1 MSADQKRGV
10 LVLGAGGVGEVVAKG
25 LQRIPAVPS
34 ITVADISE
42 ERAQAVVST
51 LNDPR
56 AHATQVDAR
65 DVDAVFHA
73 IPADCGI
80 VIHAGIPRFNLLV
93 MEACLRAGVHY
104 MDMAADGPVELPGL
118 VTVQQQIKEYDQRYK
133 EQGLLALLG
142 IGVDPGVTN
151 ILARWAVDHLATV
164 EEIVVYDGDNSMLKA
179 SYAFALPFSPDTSIE
194 ECLQPPLS
202 YIDGKFELGTP
213 LDTGIEVFNFPAP
226 VGPLTVRTVSHEEAG
241 TLPIYLP
248 KKGLTRCEFKYALPD
263 DYINILRVLK
273 ILGLD
278 SEEPIDIKGVKV
290 VPRNVVT
297 ALLPTPTDLANAFE
311 GTSCV
316 GTWVRGQTYDGD
328 SVEWYL
334 YTLGSH
340 ATSWQDMEANAT
352 VWQAGIPSV
361 IAVELMLSREIRE
374 TGALVPEQLSPE
386 PWLRKLPEWKMPLYK
401 REVRSSALKPVF
413 RTLTQR

>member
-1 MSADQKRGV
+1 MSTDQKRGV
-10 LVLGAGGVGEVVAKG
+10 MVVGAGGVGEVVAKG
-25 LQRIPAVPS
+25 LQRLPQVSS
-34 ITVADISE
+34 IMVGDIAE
-42 ERAQAVVST
+42 ERAQAVVAA

-56 AHATQVDAR
+56 ARAVKVDAR
-65 DVDAVFHA
+65 DTEAVYRA
-73 IPADCGI
+73 IPADCAI
-80 VIHAGIPRFNLLV
+80 VIHAGIPRFNLTV
-93 MEACLRAGVHY
+93 MEACLKANVHY

-118 VTVQQQIKEYDQRYK
+118 VTVQQQIGAYHDRFK

-151 ILARWAVDHLATV
+151 ILARWAVDHLASV

-202 YIDGKFELGTP
+202 YVHGNFVVGTP
-213 LDTGIEVFNFPAP
+213 LETGIETFRFPDP
-226 VGPLTVRTVSHEEAG
+226 VGPLTVRSVSHEEAG

-248 KKGLTRCEFKYALPD
+248 NKGLTRCEFKYALPD
-263 DYINILRVLK
+263 DYVNILRVLK
-273 ILGLD
+273 TLGLD
-278 SEEPIDIKGVKV
+278 SEEPIEIKGVKV

-297 ALLPTPTDLANAFE
+297 ALLPTPADLAHAFE

-316 GTWVRGQTYDGD
+316 GTWVRGQNYEGD

-340 ATSWQDMEANAT
+340 ATSWEDMEANCT

-361 IAVELMLSREIRE
+361 IAVELMLDGVITE
-374 TGALVPEQLSPE
+374 TGALVPEQLNPE
-386 PWLRKLPEWKMPLYK
+386 PWIKKLPQWKMPLYK
-401 REVRSSALKPVF
+401 RELHSSALKGAS
-413 RTLTQR
+413 